1 MRYFD
6 LHCDTIT
13 ECYLKNADLFDNN
26 LHWSLKR
33 AKEYNPLAQVFAI
46 WIPDEFRGDSAV
58 KRFEEVYNTF
68 IFQMTKH
75 SDRISFCRNAAELKA
90 ALSENKAAALLSIE
104 GGAALG
110 GKIENLDIAYN
121 MGVRIMTLTWNG
133 RCEIGDGVMSKHAKG
148 LTEFGVEVVRRM
160 EQLGMIVDV
169 SHLSEKGFWN
179 VAEIAAKPFIASH
192 SNSKE
197 ICSHKRNLTDEQ
209 FTEIKNRG
217 GIVGINLYRGFL
229 RDRGKAYIKDVK
241 NHIEHFLSLGGE
253 NVLAIGGDLDGS
265 DLPYDM
271 NGVEDVAKI
280 YDELLKS
287 FSEQTVN
294 ALFFDNAYRFFEN
307 NL

>member
-1 MRYFD
+1 MKYFD

-13 ECYLKNADLFDNN
+13 ECYLKKAELFDNE

-33 AKEYNPLAQVFAI
+33 AQAYNPLAQVFAI
-46 WIPDEFRGDSAV
+46 WIPDEYRGESAV
-58 KRFEEVYNTF
+58 RRFEDVYKTF
-68 IFQMTKH
+68 IFQMTKN
-75 SDRISFCRNAAELKA
+75 SDKISFCHNAAELKS
-90 ALSENKAAALLSIE
+90 ALNKNKTAALLSIE

-110 GKIENLDIAYN
+110 GKIENLDKAYN

-133 RCEIGDGVMSKHAKG
+133 RCEIGDGVMVKHAKG

-179 VAEIAAKPFIASH
+179 VEEITSKPFIASH
-192 SNSKE
+192 SNSQE

-209 FTEIKNRG
+209 FIEIKKRG

-229 RDRGKAYIKDVK
+229 RDGGKAFIKDVK

-271 NGVEDVAKI
+271 KGVEDISKI

-287 FSEQTVN
+287 FSEQIVN